1 MSKKVFFVFILIAFL
16 IDTFSFG
23 FSNEYIEFNNPSTH
37 SFFSNIQGNKKI
49 YKMIDEDEMSNI
61 YIEIAPNTTNN
72 NSLDITESDLY
83 DLIINFKE
91 QVEKEYNTNVIILKN
106 IISTVGTKFY
116 RCIIYEHKLEEY
128 DIYQKMYMILS
139 DNYIYG
145 ITLTSNDKN
154 YFISEEIKAFLN
166 SIEIKD
172 TITENN
178 YVSNSSISKNDGI
191 YKVISYG
198 ICGVML
204 MIISAIIGVFQKK
217 FKKYK
222 DTDKNENNNK

>member
-1 MSKKVFFVFILIAFL
+1 
-16 IDTFSFG
+16 
-23 FSNEYIEFNNPSTH
+23 
-37 SFFSNIQGNKKI
+37 
-49 YKMIDEDEMSNI
+49 
-61 YIEIAPNTTNN
+61 
-72 NSLDITESDLY
+72 
-83 DLIINFKE
+83 
-91 QVEKEYNTNVIILKN
+91 
-106 IISTVGTKFY
+106 
-116 RCIIYEHKLEEY
+116 
-128 DIYQKMYMILS
+128 MYMILS